1 MGFLERLVCHL
12 LGLPAFCIESH
23 FWPPHL
29 VSWFTGLSCGEQSEV
44 ALTNRGRKGGEQRG
58 REEKEKEEE
67 EEEGGGE
74 MGGRERR
81 RRKEGRR
88 DRRGSRG

>member
-1 MGFLERLVCHL
+1 MGFLETLVCHL

-58 REEKEKEEE
+58 GEEKEKGEEEEGRGGRRRGRRDGRKGEEE
-67 EEEGGGE
+67 EERGEEG
-74 MGGRERR
+74 
-81 RRKEGRR
+81 
-88 DRRGSRG
+88 